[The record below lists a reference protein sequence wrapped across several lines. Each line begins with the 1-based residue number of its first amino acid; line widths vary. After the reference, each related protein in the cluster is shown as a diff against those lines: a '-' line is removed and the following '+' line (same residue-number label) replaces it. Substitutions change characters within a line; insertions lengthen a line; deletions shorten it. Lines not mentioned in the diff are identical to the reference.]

1 MGKGL
6 TFTSHVHLW
15 DPQVLQPA
23 WTCSSSQSLYFKR
36 CRHPHPSPVTSKS
49 LTPLRRLSFHLPPSP
64 RPPRRDHRALLIL
77 RPAGT
82 LVQGA
87 PSALTPVPPS
97 GTSSCPTQ
105 GPVVILGG
113 FSGPGLASLFS
124 RCWKDCP
131 SNSTSSLPT
140 WGACLWVAPPSASP
154 VVGRW
159 NLTAKPR
166 ELVSWAC
173 GNRLHHWLVGL
184 KRQKSSQFWKP
195 ESEIKTWAGSAPG
208 GGSERGP
215 FPASCLDSRLQQ
227 TLMFLLCSPV
237 TAAGSA
243 FSPVFPSGSVCLPSS
258 FPFTC

>member
-6 TFTSHVHLW
+6 TFISHVHLW
-15 DPQVLQPA
+15 DPQALQPELVQSQPHCIPS

-36 CRHPHPSPVTSKS
+36 CHHPHPSPVTSKS
-49 LTPLRRLSFHLPPSP
+49 LTPLRWLSFRLPPSP

-113 FSGPGLASLFS
+113 FSGPGLASLLS

-140 WGACLWVAPPSASP
+140 RGAYLWVTPASASP

-195 ESEIKTWAGSAPG
+195 EIKTWAGSAPG

-215 FPASCLDSRLQQ
+215 FPASCLDSRGSSKPWCVCCVALSPQQ
-227 TLMFLLCSPV
+227 ALPSLL
-237 TAAGSA
+237 
-243 FSPVFPSGSVCLPSS
+243 FSP
-258 FPFTC
+258 